1 MQNSF
6 KDFFVKNGYFTVH
19 TNNIGNHMKNIMII
33 RKTLDQCRA
42 TYDNIILIEDFNV
55 EREED
60 NMLHNRFD
68 IK

>member
-6 KDFFVKNGYFTVH
+6 EYFFVKNGYFTVH
-19 TNNIGNHMKNIMII
+19 TNNIGNHMKNIST
-33 RKTLDQCRA
+33 RLDQCRA
-42 TYDNIILIEDFNV
+42 TYDNIILIEEFNV

-60 NMLHNRFD
+60 NMLHNMFD